1 MDVLTNLTVSSL
13 VSTSVEENTTT
24 EDAST
29 GTSTYRAV
37 LKTLSDIF
45 IPGTLVIIMLGMGST
60 INIKN
65 LWGHLRRPIGPAVG
79 MLSQFIVLPL
89 VMFGF
94 AHLLQ
99 LDSYA
104 AIGLLVLAASPG
116 GSTSN
121 LFSYWADGDVPLRLV
136 VFLAFKE

>member
-1 MDVLTNLTVSSL
+1 MDINTTLTISVSSA
-13 VSTSVEENTTT
+13 VTENSTSENAAGK
-24 EDAST
+24 AST
-29 GTSTYRAV
+29 YQVV
-37 LKTLSDIF
+37 LKTLSDIV

-60 INIKN
+60 VKIKN
-65 LWGHLRRPIGPAVG
+65 LWEHLRRPIGPAVG

-89 VMFGF
+89 VMFGL

-104 AIGLLVLAASPG
+104 AVGLIVLSACPG

-121 LFSYWADGDVPLRLV
+121 MFSYWADGDVPLRYPC
-136 VFLAFKE
+136 